1 MIHYSL
7 ISISPLLVLI
17 PHLLPATIIDLSCAT
32 IAASWYST
40 QLFYSKPFY
49 DATVTSS
56 PDDLRDFVDLW
67 LDSYAN
73 LTARASA
80 SLAGSNITAIC
91 QDLPDV
97 DEDNLVSICELV
109 IAYGGD
115 WAAFIKDMLHET
127 SVAFGDADFVTRAA
141 SAEGRIGPL
150 RDVDLITQTGM
161 TPTARVVKERSAD
174 AYVYVGPTAESYYTT
189 PIPAAYVV
197 TSDDETPINGWWIGP
212 AGSELLVSNPMA
224 PGNSPGFDFSDWESF
239 DLFPPNDNATTTMS
253 RTDAFGRPLSLVKPF
268 QVPFSTSGAT
278 SVVQAAAT
286 SSALLGSF
294 SGLTPSVF
302 AQSLSLA
309 RYRIENDPGLS
320 SVKKNLAL
328 RALDGPV
335 SDQLYDSELV
345 FGFSV
350 CSQWPNPCGETDSH
364 FLDGIATDTTALATT
379 VGAYHASPK
388 ADLSKPMKVVLT
400 NTNYEWESTGNIQQ
414 ILMHWSSPLNQDV
427 DPGEF
432 LWLEDYNRQPM
443 QSTQIFS
450 DFMHEEILNLALE
463 EVDGTNFTTAI
474 LYGTTIDNP
483 SFSVKAGQEV
493 EVLLININT
502 PIPTLIT
509 GPDFIET
516 LKQPMGDMVV
526 EIATN
531 PVLLAR
537 VNAFLELGENEVEE
551 EEEGEDMTSSQSD
564 RNVPMNSFVL
574 NAALVIVAYLFY

>member
-1 MIHYSL
+1 MNYSTFPL
-7 ISISPLLVLI
+7 LLVLI
-17 PHLLPATIIDLSCAT
+17 FHILPATIAPFINVT

-40 QLFYSKPFY
+40 QLFYSQPFY

-56 PDDLRDFVDLW
+56 PEDLRDFVDLW

-80 SLAGSNITAIC
+80 SLAGSNVTAIC

-97 DEDNLVSICELV
+97 DDGNLISICELV

-115 WAAFIKDMLHET
+115 WAAFIEDMLYET
-127 SVAFGDADFVTRAA
+127 SVAFGDADFVGRAA

-150 RDVDLITQTGM
+150 QNVDLITQTGL
-161 TPTARVVKERSAD
+161 TPTARVMEQGSAD

-197 TSDDETPINGWWIGP
+197 TSDDATPIKGWWIGP
-212 AGSELLVSNPMA
+212 AGSEMLVSNPIA
-224 PGNSPGFDFSDWESF
+224 PDNSSGFDFSDWEEF
-239 DLFPPNDNATTTMS
+239 DLFPPGDDATATMP
-253 RTDAFGRPLSLVKPF
+253 RTDAFGRPLLPV
-268 QVPFSTSGAT
+268 QEPFSTSGAT

-309 RYRIENDPGLS
+309 RYHIENDSSLS
-320 SVKKNLAL
+320 FVKKTAAV
-328 RALDGPV
+328 RAIDGPV
-335 SDQLYDSELV
+335 SDRLYDSELV

-379 VGAYHASPK
+379 VGAYHVSSE
-388 ADLSKPMKVVLT
+388 ADLSKPLKVVLT
-400 NTNYEWESTGNIQQ
+400 NTNFEWDNAGNIQQ
-414 ILMHWSSPLNQDV
+414 ILMHWSSPLNQGV
-427 DPGEF
+427 DPGAF
-432 LWLEDYNRQPM
+432 IWLEEYNRQPM
-443 QSTQIFS
+443 QSAQIFS
-450 DFMHEEILNLALE
+450 EFMDEEMLNSALE
-463 EVDGTNFTTAI
+463 VVDGTNFTTAI
-474 LYGTTIDNP
+474 LFGTTIDNP

-493 EVLLININT
+493 EVLLINTNT
-502 PIPTLIT
+502 PIPTLIA
-509 GPDFIET
+509 GPEFIDT
-516 LKQPMGDMVV
+516 LKQPMGNMVI

-537 VNAFLELGENEVEE
+537 VNAFLDLGDEVQGGEENEMEE
-551 EEEGEDMTSSQSD
+551 KDIDITTSASV
-564 RNVPMNSFVL
+564 RRVPMDLFTSIVICGIL
-574 NAALVIVAYLFY
+574 SLLVYF